1 MKRIIS
7 FSSHNQQTKKI
18 ITQKKK
24 KENKIP
30 YCRNKGKQNTNWIRE
45 RCV

>member
-24 KENKIP
+24 GK
-30 YCRNKGKQNTNWIRE
+30 RNTILQKQRKTKY
-45 RCV
+45 

>member
-24 KENKIP
+24 KGK
-30 YCRNKGKQNTNWIRE
+30 RNTILQKQRKTKY
-45 RCV
+45 